1 MTEQWLPVVG
11 FEGLFEVS
19 NLGRIRS
26 VPRVLVRRNGMLYTV
41 RGRVLRT
48 FPAGA
53 GGRLRK
59 VTLSSGGRAGQ
70 RSSRLV
76 HRLAAEAWGEQEKA
90 A

>member
-1 MTEQWLPVVG
+1 MTEQWRPVVG

-19 NLGRIRS
+19 NTEQIRS
-26 VPRVLVRRNGMLYTV
+26 VPRVIVRRNGVLYTV

-53 GGRLRK
+53 GDRLRK
-59 VTLSSGGRAGQ
+59 VTLASGGRGGQ
-70 RSSRLV
+70 RCSRLV
-76 HRLAAEAWGEQEKA
+76 HLLAAEAWGEQQA